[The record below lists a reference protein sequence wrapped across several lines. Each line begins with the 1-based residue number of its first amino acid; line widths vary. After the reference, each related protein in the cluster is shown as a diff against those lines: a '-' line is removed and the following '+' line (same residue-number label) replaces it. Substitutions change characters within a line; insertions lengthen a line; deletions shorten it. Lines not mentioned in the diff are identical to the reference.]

1 MFSINDKKSERF
13 TMPTRARSLAVARR
27 ATLCALAAV
36 GVAACGVD
44 APEPDGSSDPTALS
58 PGRATRDD
66 GSIEK
71 ALFGPNDFASADNC
85 LGEQQDAVR
94 AAEDLANV
102 LMGRAQDALAE
113 VYIANDLGTRFTG
126 SDPSFEGRFGPL
138 NETTWSEVYDRYT
151 GISQAMPSNVYSCH
165 VDGDLVGV
173 SASGTR
179 FVCGSATV
187 KAVTNGDSTAVRL
200 CPDFFSAS
208 DVDRAGTL
216 IHETS
221 HQDRTYQNFGGVGTD
236 DLNDAVPFNAYRLE
250 GFAMGFDCDAG
261 APRCPT
267 VF

>member
-1 MFSINDKKSERF
+1 MFSIIDTKGGRF
-13 TMPTRARSLAVARR
+13 TMPTRAQSLAVARR
-27 ATLCALAAV
+27 ATFCALAAV
-36 GVAACGVD
+36 GVAACGAE
-44 APEPDGSSDPTALS
+44 APEPEGSSDPAAPS
-58 PGRATRDD
+58 PGPATRD
-66 GSIEK
+66 GAPIEK
-71 ALFGPNDFASADNC
+71 ALFGPNEFASADNC
-85 LGEQQDAVR
+85 SGLQQAAVL

-126 SDPSFEGRFGPL
+126 SDPAFEGRFGPL

-173 SASGTR
+173 SASGTP

-187 KAVTNGDSTAVRL
+187 KAVTSGDSTAVRL
-200 CPDFFSAS
+200 CPEFFNAS

-236 DLNDAVPFNAYRLE
+236 DRNDAVPFNAYRLE
-250 GFAMGFDCDAG
+250 SFAMGFDCAAG
-261 APRCPT
+261 TPRCPT